1 MELAPGALAT
11 GLAAPS
17 LQLIDRPFD
26 HRLIGETRFDQS
38 PDLAGKANEGLPEL
52 AELLSLFFILYVQI
66 LYSIQ
71 IFEKKSRKKRGHQ
84 KTFLGEMEET
94 LVVVSIAV
102 YGGLKG
108 GRLIPSR
115 GGSLVSEL
123 QGETFTKRRTTAEER
138 ASTHCS
144 TEYFQRSQKGTDT
157 FLKIYRILLKRT
169 LRSVWVPSYR

>member
-1 MELAPGALAT
+1 MELAPGALAAR
-11 GLAAPS
+11 LPAPS
-17 LQLIDRPFD
+17 LQLIDRPLN
-26 HRLIGETRFDQS
+26 HRLIGETRFDKS

-52 AELLSLFFILYVQI
+52 AELLSLFFILYVHI

-71 IFEKKSRKKRGHQ
+71 ISEKKSRKKGASK

-102 YGGLKG
+102 YGGFKG

-123 QGETFTKRRTTAEER
+123 QIIIEPLAKTISPG
-138 ASTHCS
+138 
-144 TEYFQRSQKGTDT
+144 
-157 FLKIYRILLKRT
+157 FLPQ
-169 LRSVWVPSYR
+169 SPN